1 MYVLMFLGPCIIEIT
16 ALLVKCKKKKKKKK
30 KKVFYLLIYMVSGSL
45 KEEFRTCKE
54 WEIRGTGNITFV

>member
-16 ALLVKCKKKKKKKK
+16 ALLVKCKKK